1 MDFVIELRLRLS
13 FARTRAIAAACIVC
27 TAACA
32 GTPVARDA
40 AGGGASAPAPP
51 SSITGVVDPPLSPR
65 NASYAIDARLD
76 PASRTISASATIGW
90 RNITANP
97 TSELQFHLYWNGWKD
112 LQSTFM
118 RESGVT
124 SDEAPPAS
132 SFGSID
138 VTAVRLVSPTEMDLT
153 ATRRFVASPGE
164 NPDDETVLAVQL
176 PAPIGPGA
184 IATIE
189 VTWTARVPRTFAR
202 TGAIGDFFF
211 IAQWFPKLGV
221 LQDAGWHAR
230 QFHAATEFFSDYGVY
245 DVRLTV
251 PRNWMVGATG
261 VERDRVD
268 NADGTATH
276 RYYQED
282 VHDFAWTTS
291 PDYLERTAWFEPQG
305 SAAAG
310 GRVRMRLLLQEEH
323 LRQVER
329 HFDATR
335 AALQAFGE
343 WAGPYPYGHITIV
356 DPAYQSEVDGMEYP
370 TLFTAGTRWLV
381 PEVVTI
387 NGPEEVVIHE
397 AGHQW
402 WYGLIGSN
410 EFDAAWMDEGI
421 TTYAT
426 ARALEEHYAGT
437 YLEHRY
443 FGGFVP
449 WVFKDIRLS
458 RETFWNR
465 RAGYR
470 TAAKSDVPSTPSYLY
485 HPVTGRYVTYNKT
498 ALWLNTA
505 ERWLGWPVMQK
516 ALATFSERWR
526 FRHPEPGDFFAS
538 VAAAAGR
545 DLTWFFDAVHRSS
558 DVFDYGIETLRS
570 SEDDGRFRTEIIA
583 RRYGEAMFPV
593 DVVVTFEDGQRVTER
608 WDGRDRWTRYTYERE
623 SRARSAQVDPERV
636 LLLDLDFTNNS
647 MTLAPQGPAA
657 ATKWSLKWMVWLQ
670 DALLSW
676 AFFV

>member
-1 MDFVIELRLRLS
+1 
-13 FARTRAIAAACIVC
+13 
-27 TAACA
+27 
-32 GTPVARDA
+32 
-40 AGGGASAPAPP
+40 
-51 SSITGVVDPPLSPR
+51 
-65 NASYAIDARLD
+65 
-76 PASRTISASATIGW
+76 
-90 RNITANP
+90 
-97 TSELQFHLYWNGWKD
+97 
-112 LQSTFM
+112 
-118 RESGVT
+118 
-124 SDEAPPAS
+124 
-132 SFGSID
+132 
-138 VTAVRLVSPTEMDLT
+138 
-153 ATRRFVASPGE
+153 
-164 NPDDETVLAVQL
+164 
-176 PAPIGPGA
+176 
-184 IATIE
+184 
-189 VTWTARVPRTFAR
+189 
-202 TGAIGDFFF
+202 
-211 IAQWFPKLGV
+211 
-221 LQDAGWHAR
+221 
-230 QFHAATEFFSDYGVY
+230 
-245 DVRLTV
+245 
-251 PRNWMVGATG
+251 
-261 VERDRVD
+261 
-268 NADGTATH
+268 
-276 RYYQED
+276 
-282 VHDFAWTTS
+282 
-291 PDYLERTAWFEPQG
+291 
-305 SAAAG
+305 
-310 GRVRMRLLLQEEH
+310 
-323 LRQVER
+323 
-329 HFDATR
+329 
-335 AALQAFGE
+335 
-343 WAGPYPYGHITIV
+343 
-356 DPAYQSEVDGMEYP
+356 
-370 TLFTAGTRWLV
+370 
-381 PEVVTI
+381 
-387 NGPEEVVIHE
+387 
-397 AGHQW
+397 
-402 WYGLIGSN
+402 
-410 EFDAAWMDEGI
+410 
-421 TTYAT
+421 
-426 ARALEEHYAGT
+426 
-437 YLEHRY
+437 
-443 FGGFVP
+443 
-449 WVFKDIRLS
+449 VFKDIRLS